1 MKLAVIANP
10 AKYEIKE
17 PFKKLLHWASQNQVD
32 VYFHTELKYMLDEM
46 CQKCCHPLDSELKVI
61 DEAQIIIAMGGDG
74 TMLRTARLVGSS
86 GKPILG
92 VNSGRLGF
100 MANTQPGQLIEALKH
115 IMSGNFK
122 LDKRYLLEAVDNG
135 GNHYLALNEILFS
148 KKASASMIT
157 ISAYYN
163 GMFINRYWADGLLVS
178 SPTGSTAYN
187 LSSGGPIVM
196 PQTNVLVLTPINP
209 HTLTTRPVV
218 LPTDEPIR
226 LAVEKQE
233 HDVLFSYDGEICE
246 ITQYPLE
253 VEINRTSFTIDIL
266 ELPGHDYFETL
277 RTKLMWGRDFRDKAL
292 IRDNL

>member
-17 PFKKLLHWASQNQVD
+17 PFKELLYWASAHHVD
-32 VYFHTELKYMLDEM
+32 VYFHDQLKYMLDEM
-46 CQKCCHPLDSELKVI
+46 CRDTCHPLESELKAI
-61 DEAQIIIAMGGDG
+61 DQAKIIVAMGGDG
-74 TMLRTARLVGSS
+74 TMLRTARLAGSL

-100 MANTQPGQLIEALKH
+100 MANTQPAQLIEALEY
-115 IMSGNFK
+115 IMSGNYK
-122 LDKRYLLEAVDNG
+122 LDKRYLLEAVDNN
-135 GNHYLALNEILFS
+135 GNHYVALNDILFT
-148 KKASASMIT
+148 KKSSASMIT
-157 ISAYYN
+157 VSAYYN
-163 GMFINRYWADGLLVS
+163 KMFINKYWADGLMVS

-209 HTLTTRPVV
+209 HTLTTRPLV
-218 LPTDEPIR
+218 LPTDQPIR
-226 LAVEKQE
+226 LYVEKQE

-246 ITQYPLE
+246 IKQYPLE
-253 VEINRTSFTIDIL
+253 VEIKRTNFTINIL

-292 IRDNL
+292 IQGK